1 MPTIDRLSYES
12 RLRFVHTGEKFF
24 FSLFTLLLCVGS
36 RSIPLAVYVFM
47 TTGILTVYKGKIPV
61 IEYLKLLGV
70 PLVFLGMNSLVL
82 GIAICREPLELFAIS
97 MGQWYL
103 TASTETVLYGF
114 QIFLTAMASVS
125 CLYALSCHTPMT
137 DFILFLKRIH
147 VPALLIELMV
157 LIYRF
162 IFILLDCAHA
172 ISISQRARLG
182 NKDFKTSLRSFSA
195 LISSLFI
202 RAVSRSSILYDAM
215 ESRCY
220 DGVLNVLSEEQRP
233 RKREICFIIF
243 YELSAL
249 FVLWLTA

>member
-1 MPTIDRLSYES
+1 MPGTPGAVCHFNGTMVSDSQYRNCS
-12 RLRFVHTGEKFF
+12 LRP
-24 FSLFTLLLCVGS
+24 
-36 RSIPLAVYVFM
+36 R
-47 TTGILTVYKGKIPV
+47 
-61 IEYLKLLGV
+61 
-70 PLVFLGMNSLVL
+70 
-82 GIAICREPLELFAIS
+82 
-97 MGQWYL
+97 
-103 TASTETVLYGF
+103 
-114 QIFLTAMASVS
+114 IFLTAMASVS

-243 YELSAL
+243 MSCQPLRSLADSL
-249 FVLWLTA
+249 KGGSL